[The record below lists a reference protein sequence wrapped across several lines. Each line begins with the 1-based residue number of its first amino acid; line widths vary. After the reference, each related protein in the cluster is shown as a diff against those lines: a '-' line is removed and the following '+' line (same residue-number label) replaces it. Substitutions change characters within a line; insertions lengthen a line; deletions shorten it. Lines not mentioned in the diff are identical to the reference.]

1 MDETGVPVLGQ
12 RRDHSSTFSKVLAKP
27 RYTPDIGNARG
38 RDKFDAVQDLESV
51 YRTEKLVM
59 RVTWAFGPSLRDEN
73 QRRRHRDHRE
83 NSMET
88 RTPCPPRLRG
98 DHFSTERSV
107 SQNRSPGMTEGRAVG
122 RGSVGSRYLAGGE
135 SLCSRGSLAWFL
147 WHSHL
152 ETMAERSRVRR
163 SSGSSYRWESR

>member
-12 RRDHSSTFSKVLAKP
+12 RRDHSSAFSKVLAKP

-51 YRTEKLVM
+51 YRTEKLIM

-73 QRRRHRDHRE
+73 QPRTH
-83 NSMET
+83 MET
-88 RTPCPPRLRG
+88 ITPCPPCLRG

-135 SLCSRGSLAWFL
+135 SLCSRGSLA
-147 WHSHL
+147 
-152 ETMAERSRVRR
+152 
-163 SSGSSYRWESR
+163 